1 MKAAVLF
8 EKEDLRIMEDFEDP
22 VMGDTD
28 ILIGP
33 RSTGL
38 CSTDRS
44 LYRGFVPFKPPL
56 ILGHEIAGI
65 VKEIGSSVENLAVG
79 DHVIIPPVY
88 PGCDDETCAPC
99 REGLTN
105 RCKRSVFIGHG
116 VHGGN
121 AELIAAPA
129 RYSFRVDRKVPL
141 DEVCIVP
148 DAVSTPFHALKS
160 RSIPMHILMKHM
172 GKFKNMAAGH
182 ATGHQAG
189 GPKGHP
195 EGHHWLND
203 KNVVVFGVGGVGGPT
218 INLAA
223 RYFKARNVVAVDI
236 FDKKL
241 ELASKLGATHT
252 VNSAR
257 YFEDNGIDLKELRGR
272 DRSRAL
278 SGLAKH
284 ISSYLAEDKFQVD
297 LAVDCSGVPDTFP
310 VAVETTSKNRTIIQV
325 GWPPRPVAGFL
336 NQKLMDKYLTITGT
350 WACPMSEMDECVKAV
365 ENGLVDLDLLVTN
378 KGYRLEQFVDAIHD
392 LEAGKILGRAT
403 ININ

>member
-1 MKAAVLF
+1 MKAAVLY
-8 EKEDLRIMEDFEDP
+8 EKEDLRIIEDFEEP
-22 VMGDTD
+22 VMGDD
-28 ILIGP
+28 DVLIGP
-33 RSTGL
+33 KSTGL

-56 ILGHEIAGI
+56 ILGHEISGTI
-65 VKEIGSSVENLAVG
+65 KEVGSSVDSLAVG

-88 PGCDDETCAPC
+88 PGCDDESCAPC

-129 RYSFRVDRKVPL
+129 RYSFLVDKKVPL

-160 RSIPMHILMKHM
+160 RSMPMHILVKHM
-172 GKFKNMAAGH
+172 GKFKNMAG
-182 ATGHQAG
+182 GHQAG
-189 GPKGHP
+189 EAKGHP
-195 EGHHWLND
+195 EGHHWLNG

-223 RYFKARNVVAVDI
+223 KYFKAKNVVAVDI
-236 FDKKL
+236 FDNKL
-241 ELASKLGATHT
+241 ELAGKLGATQT
-252 VNSAR
+252 VNSSK
-257 YFEDNGIDLKELRGR
+257 YFEDNGIELKELGGR
-272 DRSRAL
+272 DRSKAL

-284 ISSYLAEDKFQVD
+284 ISSHLAEDKFQVD
-297 LAVDCSGVPDTFP
+297 LVMDCSGVPDTF
-310 VAVETTSKNRTIIQV
+310 AVGIETVSKNRTLVQV

-336 NQKLMDKYLTITGT
+336 NQKVMDKYLTITGT
-350 WACPMSEMDECVKAV
+350 WACPMNEMTECVEAV
-365 ENGLVDLDLLVTN
+365 EAGLVDLNLLVTN
-378 KGYRLEQFVDAIHD
+378 KDYSLDQFVDAIHD

-403 ININ
+403 ISIN